1 MTKDFVSPSRAS
13 RANQCATPTGE
24 IRTVVVL
31 AGRGVAH
38 VAGTEN
44 LRFFAVIKFEP
55 PIKDIERA
63 FPQPSVF
70 EFLGVPND
78 SAVNLVHLFESPV
91 LHNE

>member
-1 MTKDFVSPSRAS
+1 MAKDFIDFCGALLADQRSAS
-13 RANQCATPTGE
+13 ARE

-55 PIKDIERA
+55 PIKNVERT
-63 FPQPSVF
+63 FPQPRVF
-70 EFLGVPND
+70 ELLGVPND
-78 SAVNLVHLFESPV
+78 ATIDLVHLFESPV
-91 LHNE
+91 PHNE